1 MCFNFVDKIEGNY
14 LAQDG
19 NDFPLDCETFDNI
32 QKNTHMAEILGN
44 IGGPK
49 LFLTECEK
57 DGSNYSAGY
66 VFVKTTAYP
75 DGEVLRWPGGRV
87 SNNTVYVST
96 TDTPV
101 TINGT
106 KYSAAYTTRV
116 LSAVDPG
123 GGADSFN
130 FSEFVYVEDNRPLIG
145 EIKMFAGPT
154 NKIPK
159 NYELCTGK
167 ELKKDDYPL
176 LYALIGDMYNEGPCS
191 DVYPYGPTYEP
202 PREGYFRI
210 PDLRGRFI
218 VGYSFHRVFGN
229 QSYSMVDAGGDA
241 YVKLTSKQC
250 AMPMHNHEA
259 TGTIKKSG
267 KHFHGTWGE
276 NFKDYNPYGVYSST
290 NNYWGTKGGFDKD
303 NYTYRTSEDGAH
315 THGITISTKGK
326 EIENASEEHENRP
339 PYYVMAYI
347 IRVK

>member
-1 MCFNFVDKIEGNY
+1 MDKIEGNY

-49 LFLTECEK
+49 LFLTGCEK
-57 DGSNYSAGY
+57 DGFDYYSAGY

-106 KYSAAYTTRV
+106 TYSAAYTTRV

-154 NKIPK
+154 DKIPK
-159 NYELCTGK
+159 NYELCTGQ
-167 ELKKDDYPL
+167 ELKKDEYPL

-191 DVYPYGPTYEP
+191 DVYPYCPTYEP

-229 QSYSMVDAGGDA
+229 QSYSMVGAGGEA
-241 YVKLTSKQC
+241 YVTLTSEQS
-250 AMPMHNHEA
+250 AMPYHSHEA
-259 TGTIKKSG
+259 TGTIKEAG
-267 KHFHGTWGE
+267 WHHHGTFGE
-276 NFKDYNPYGVYSST
+276 RDSDKSPYGVYSAYA
-290 NNYWGTKGGFDKD
+290 NNWGSNGGGDKD
-303 NYTYRTSEDGAH
+303 NYTYKTSTDGYH
-315 THGITISTKGK
+315 THDITISTVAK
-326 EIENASEEHENRP
+326 EREIAFEGHENRP

-347 IRVK
+347 IRVR

>member
-1 MCFNFVDKIEGNY
+1 MDKIEGNY

-49 LFLTECEK
+49 VFLTGCK
-57 DGSNYSAGY
+57 KSGNNYSAGY

-75 DGEVLRWPGGRV
+75 DGEVLRWPGGTV
-87 SNNTVYVST
+87 TNNTVYVST
-96 TDTPV
+96 TNTSV
-101 TINGT
+101 TANGT
-106 KYSAAYTTRV
+106 RYSAAYTTRV
-116 LSAVDPG
+116 LSATNPG
-123 GGADSFN
+123 DGADSFN
-130 FSEFVYVEDNRPLIG
+130 FSEFVYVEDNWPLIG
-145 EIKMFAGPT
+145 EIKMFAGPF
-154 NKIPK
+154 NKIPSNYKLCAGQVLEK
-159 NYELCTGK
+159 NE
-167 ELKKDDYPL
+167 YPL
-176 LYALIGDMYNEGPCS
+176 LYAVIGDMYNEGPCS
-191 DVYPYGPTYEP
+191 DNETGHTFYDP
-202 PREGYFRI
+202 PSEGKFRL

-218 VGYSFHRVFGN
+218 VGYSNTLIFGN
-229 QSYSMVDAGGDA
+229 QSYLMGNAGGDA

-259 TGTIKKSG
+259 TGTIKESG

-276 NFKDYNPYGVYSST
+276 NYKDYNPYGVYSST
-290 NNYWGTKGGFDKD
+290 NNYWGSKGSFDKD
-303 NYTYRTSEDGAH
+303 NYTYRTSEDGTH
-315 THGITISTKGK
+315 RHGITISTKGK

>member
-1 MCFNFVDKIEGNY
+1 MDKIEGNY

-49 LFLTECEK
+49 LFLTGCEK

-106 KYSAAYTTRV
+106 TYSAAYTTRV

-159 NYELCTGK
+159 NYELCDGR
-167 ELKKDDYPL
+167 ELKKDNYPL

-191 DVYPYGPTYEP
+191 DDYPGPTYGP

-229 QSYSMVDAGGDA
+229 QSYSMVDAGGEA
-241 YVKLTSKQC
+241 YVTLTSDQS
-250 AMPMHNHEA
+250 AMPYHSHEA
-259 TGTIKKSG
+259 TGTIKEAG
-267 KHFHGTWGE
+267 WHDHGTFGAYSL
-276 NFKDYNPYGVYSST
+276 NSPYGLYSAYADRYGST
-290 NNYWGTKGGFDKD
+290 GGVNMGAYAFATSTDGYHRHDISITTKGVEREIA
-303 NYTYRTSEDGAH
+303 N
-315 THGITISTKGK
+315 KG
-326 EIENASEEHENRP
+326 HENRP

-347 IRVK
+347 IRVR

>member
-1 MCFNFVDKIEGNY
+1 MDKIEGNY

-49 LFLTECEK
+49 LFLTGCEK
-57 DGSNYSAGY
+57 DGFDYYSAGY

-106 KYSAAYTTRV
+106 TYSAAYTTRV

-154 NKIPK
+154 DKIPK
-159 NYELCTGK
+159 NYELCTGQ
-167 ELKKDDYPL
+167 ELKKDEYPL
-176 LYALIGDMYNEGPCS
+176 LYAVIGDMYNEGLCS
-191 DVYPYGPTYEP
+191 GGDGKSAYDP
-202 PREGYFRI
+202 PREGYFRL

-218 VGYSFHRVFGN
+218 VGYSHEYVFGYN
-229 QSYSMVDAGGDA
+229 TYKIANAGGDVA
-241 YVKLTSKQC
+241 VKLTSEQC
-250 AMPMHNHEA
+250 AMPMHGHEA
-259 TGTIKKSG
+259 TGTIEGSG
-267 KHFHGTWGE
+267 GHYHGTIGE
-276 NFKDYNPYGVYSST
+276 RTTNSPYGVYSSI
-290 NNYWGTKGGFDKD
+290 NNYYGSSGGIDKD
-303 NYTYRTSEDGAH
+303 NYTFKTSTDGYH
-315 THGITISTKGK
+315 RHDISITTKGVER
-326 EIENASEEHENRP
+326 EIANKGHENRP